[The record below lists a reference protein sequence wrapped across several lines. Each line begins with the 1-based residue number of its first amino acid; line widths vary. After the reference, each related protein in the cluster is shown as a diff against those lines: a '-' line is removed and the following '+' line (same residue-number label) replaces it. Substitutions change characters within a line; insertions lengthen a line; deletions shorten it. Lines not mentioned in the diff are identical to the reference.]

1 MLALKGVQRDAL
13 RCSKRPQR
21 HLPGTQEFPWG
32 IQWGWRKIIPLPFLE
47 QQDGSISPGILA
59 KHFQGAHPEHLHQ
72 PFPKSPCFVLPK
84 PPTVCSNQSHLR
96 TGDGPCASQERGTQF
111 PWLVSNPPKLHSMS
125 CTHPVGASLGEAAS
139 TPSSQHFLSFRQ
151 IKSCSSPSPPDFHPE
166 LFFPAQTR
174 ALLRQQPD
182 SIPAGSWGKGQ
193 RPWRAKANKWGRS
206 HGVLRHLLCT
216 SSLLPAEI
224 NTNQANSVDSQ
235 INT

>member
-1 MLALKGVQRDAL
+1 MAASLQGFWQN
-13 RCSKRPQR
+13 
-21 HLPGTQEFPWG
+21 
-32 IQWGWRKIIPLPFLE
+32 
-47 QQDGSISPGILA
+47 ISRGLI
-59 KHFQGAHPEHLHQ
+59 PEHLHQ

-96 TGDGPCASQERGTQF
+96 TGDGPCASQEKGTQF

-125 CTHPVGASLGEAAS
+125 YTHPVGASLGEAAS
-139 TPSSQHFLSFRQ
+139 TPSSQCFLSFRQ

-206 HGVLRHLLCT
+206 HGVLGHLLCT

-224 NTNQANSVDSQ
+224 NTNQANYVDSQ